1 MKCILHSYLISIIIH
16 FRIIQKI
23 QSMKAKIAKKK
34 CQKCDDYKKIQN
46 ANKVGLLTL
55 LKKEQ
60 RTTLQIKQ
68 LAGNKKYNSFQ
79 NHMKYFKHYNFMLC
93 AFVSITIYLLLHFAA
108 YTQTRTYVSYMFQR
122 TALVE

>member
-1 MKCILHSYLISIIIH
+1 MKCILHSYLVSIIIH

-23 QSMKAKIAKKK
+23 QSMKAKIAKKNFK
-34 CQKCDDYKKIQN
+34 NVMITKKLQN
-46 ANKVGLLTL
+46 VNKVGLLTL

>member
-1 MKCILHSYLISIIIH
+1 
-16 FRIIQKI
+16 
-23 QSMKAKIAKKK
+23 MKAKIARKNFKLMK
-34 CQKCDDYKKIQN
+34 KCDDYKKIQN

-79 NHMKYFKHYNFMLC
+79 NHMKYFKYYNFMLC

-108 YTQTRTYVSYMFQR
+108 YTQTKTYVSYMFQR